1 MDFKEDIKV
10 NDDKEPK
17 GHNGPVDGGSID
29 LDTFL
34 EEMRNRRKHNE
45 EEQEKQG
52 DEEER

>member
-1 MDFKEDIKV
+1 MDFKEDIKE
-10 NDDKEPK
+10 NGEN

-34 EEMRNRRKHNE
+34 EEMRNHGKHDKE
-45 EEQEKQG
+45 EKNHD